1 MAGGFVLIVGP
12 SGAGKD
18 TLIALARA
26 ALAEDRRFSF
36 PERVV
41 TRPSDPFER
50 HDTVTMAEFRAR
62 QAAGAWALA
71 WEAHGNCYA
80 VPVAARRAAE
90 AGQIV
95 VVNISRGSVA
105 EARAALPVLAVVEV
119 TAAPEVLAARIAAR
133 GRDGDHGAGLASRMQ
148 RSDGA
153 PDVAPDLRL
162 INEGAPAIA
171 AAELK
176 ALLLSCTARQIICD
190 TNGSQGS

>member
-26 ALAEDRRFSF
+26 ALADDGRFSF

-41 TRPSDPFER
+41 TRPPDAFER
-50 HDTVTMAEFRAR
+50 HDSVTVDEFRAR
-62 QAAGAWALA
+62 EAAGDWALA

-80 VPVAARRAAE
+80 LTAAARRQAE
-90 AGQIV
+90 SGLV
-95 VVNISRGSVA
+95 VVANISRGSVA

-133 GRDGDHGAGLASRMQ
+133 GRDGDQGAGLASRMR
-148 RSDGA
+148 RSDSA
-153 PDVAPDLRL
+153 PEVAADLRL
-162 INEGAPAIA
+162 INEDAPATA
-171 AAELK
+171 AAKLK
-176 ALLLSCTARQIICD
+176 ALLLSCIER
-190 TNGSQGS
+190 